1 MTEELVSPNDGMN
14 SVLHSIRELFRIA
27 ISEAYPKVT
36 NAPLLLTKSDHA
48 DYQCNS
54 ALPLSKYMADKRMSP
69 RDVANA
75 LIERLPKNPLI
86 SNIVVAG
93 PGFINITLN
102 KQFVSDSI
110 RNIVLNGVRV
120 NGIQSED
127 SNNRVVVDYSSP
139 NIAKEMHV
147 GHLRSTIIG
156 DSVARLLEFVGMD
169 VLRINHVGDWGTQFG
184 MLLAHLTEKYPD
196 HSTNPPPISDLQAFY
211 KESKKR
217 FDEEPEFKKRAYDTT
232 VRLQAG
238 DPQMIAAW
246 TQICD
251 ISRKEYTEV
260 YRILDISPKL
270 VERGES
276 YYHKLMVEVVKDL
289 EERELLVEEDG
300 RKLLFPTDKSLP
312 PMTIVKSDGGFTYD
326 TSDLA
331 TIRQRV
337 NEEKAGRVIYC
348 VDAGQSTHFQILFN
362 CAAKVGYIDPKKHRV
377 EHIAFG
383 VVLGLSLHSF
393 YVFPSIL
400 TFVFR

>member
-1 MTEELVSPNDGMN
+1 MTEELGSQNGGMD
-14 SVLHSIRELFRIA
+14 SVLHSVRELFRMA
-27 ISEAYPKVT
+27 INEAYPKVT
-36 NAPLLLTKSDHA
+36 NAPILVTKSDHS

-54 ALPLSKYMADKRMSP
+54 ALPLSKYMGDKRMSP

-75 LIERLPKNPLI
+75 LIEKLPKNSMI
-86 SNIVVAG
+86 SNVVVAG
-93 PGFINITLN
+93 PGFINITLD
-102 KQFVSDSI
+102 KQFISDSI

-120 NGIQSED
+120 NGIQTQD
-127 SNNRVVVDYSSP
+127 SNNKVVIDYSSP

-156 DSVARLLEFVGMD
+156 DSIARLLEFVGMD

-184 MLLAHLTEKYPD
+184 MLLAHLIEKYPD
-196 HSTNPPPISDLQAFY
+196 HSVNPPPIADLQEFY

-217 FDEEPEFKKRAYDTT
+217 FDEDSEFKKRAYDTT

-238 DPQMIAAW
+238 EPQMIAAW

-251 ISRKEYTEV
+251 ISRKGYSEI

-270 VERGES
+270 TERGES
-276 YYHKLMVEVVKDL
+276 YYHKLMLDVVKDL
-289 EERELLVEEDG
+289 EERGLLVEEDG
-300 RKLLFPTDKSLP
+300 RKLIFPTDKSLP

-337 NEEKAGRVIYC
+337 NEEKAGRIIYV
-348 VDAGQSTHFQILFN
+348 VDAGQSTHFQVLFN
-362 CAAKVGYIDPKKHRV
+362 CAVQVGYVDPKKVRV
-377 EHIAFG
+377 EHVAFG
-383 VVLGLSLHSF
+383 VVLGINL
-393 YVFPSIL
+393 
-400 TFVFR
+400 